1 MCANGPLAWSVLAF
15 NHAMIFHSYPHVT
28 SAVVHLSPMILSY
41 GLRWHVGPDDARFTV
56 CAGGVA
62 AACDAVG
69 FGELV
74 SNALLR
80 FYLWWNALYY
90 TAARSGAR
98 GVGDE
103 AEPPP
108 LSRYYVWIL
117 FALGKYIER
126 RGYAHDAR
134 ARGGG
139 AGGAVADEAEAP
151 VSF

>member
-56 CAGGVA
+56 CAGRVA

-74 SNALLR
+74 SNALQRRLDGIR
-80 FYLWWNALYY
+80 I
-90 TAARSGAR
+90 GQID
-98 GVGDE
+98 GVE
-103 AEPPP
+103 TH
-108 LSRYYVWIL
+108 
-117 FALGKYIER
+117 R
-126 RGYAHDAR
+126 RTQ
-134 ARGGG
+134 
-139 AGGAVADEAEAP
+139 
-151 VSF
+151 

>member
-90 TAARSGAR
+90 VLRCR
-98 GVGDE
+98 G
-103 AEPPP
+103 
-108 LSRYYVWIL
+108 
-117 FALGKYIER
+117 R
-126 RGYAHDAR
+126 RG
-134 ARGGG
+134 
-139 AGGAVADEAEAP
+139 
-151 VSF
+151 